1 MGTVVCQAYSSPT
14 GVPPWIERCMDTV
27 RGWAERSGFAYERS
41 DDGLFDRVPPWF
53 RERVGGE
60 PVRMSDLA
68 RLLLARSLLARYERA
83 VWVDADVVVFDPE
96 RFVLDAPDGYALC
109 REAWLSLTP
118 EGRVQ
123 SSPRVNNAVSVYAR
137 GNPFLDFYV
146 HACESIARGAVGPI
160 PKIAFGTRFLTIL
173 SQATP
178 LPLLTSVAL
187 ASPIVMRDL
196 AAGEDAMVRLY
207 MNRFGAPARAANL
220 CASFRGG
227 RIDGVDVDDALLTA
241 VFDRLLAT
249 RGEVLNRHAP
259 VDAGA
264 PPG

>member
-123 SSPRVNNAVSVYAR
+123 SRRASTTRSPSTRAATPSSTSTCTPASRSPGAPWAPSRRSRSAR
-137 GNPFLDFYV
+137 GF
-146 HACESIARGAVGPI
+146 SR
-160 PKIAFGTRFLTIL
+160 
-173 SQATP
+173 S
-178 LPLLTSVAL
+178 
-187 ASPIVMRDL
+187 
-196 AAGEDAMVRLY
+196 
-207 MNRFGAPARAANL
+207 
-220 CASFRGG
+220 
-227 RIDGVDVDDALLTA
+227 
-241 VFDRLLAT
+241 
-249 RGEVLNRHAP
+249 
-259 VDAGA
+259 
-264 PPG
+264 